1 MSLNDWSLLYFGI
14 GAIYM
19 FGIYFSLFTK
29 LTFGKILFVILAWIA
44 HVGVTLAYGI
54 GTGQIGFV
62 FLFGLEVVMI
72 LLMLIQFGRIQN
84 ANSDS

>member
-1 MSLNDWSLLYFGI
+1 MSLTDWSLLYFAI
-14 GAIYM
+14 SAIYM

-29 LTFGKILFVILAWIA
+29 LTLAKTVFVILAWMA

-54 GTGQIGFV
+54 GTSQIGFV
-62 FLFGLEVVMI
+62 FLAGLEIIMI
-72 LLMLIQFGRIQN
+72 SLMLIQFGRIQN

>member
-1 MSLNDWSLLYFGI
+1 MSLNDWSLLYFGMS
-14 GAIYM
+14 AIYM

-29 LTFGKILFVILAWIA
+29 LTFGKILFVILAWMA
-44 HVGVTLAYGI
+44 QVGVTLSYGI
-54 GTGQIGFV
+54 ATKQIGFI
-62 FLFGLEVVMI
+62 FLAGLEVVMM